1 MTVEYLLNGWMVL
14 EERDVKSFVLSV
26 MFLIERKRKYGDPR
40 IWLVDAYHSP
50 PYLNDDCPQSCS
62 DPINYRGKEKKKK
75 ANFKQA
81 SSCEAICV

>member
-1 MTVEYLLNGWMVL
+1 MTVEYLLNGWMVS

-26 MFLIERKRKYGDPR
+26 VFPIKRKENMGDPH
-40 IWLVDAYHSP
+40 IWSVGAYHSP

-75 ANFKQA
+75 SNFKQA
-81 SSCEAICV
+81 SSCENH